1 MVKKIE
7 MVFALSL
14 ILLAACA
21 NTNIEN
27 APPSDI
33 SEGVSSVTIESAPQ
47 TFEPDIE
54 TKPDN
59 INTFETLIE
68 TSEPEIIRYPSTPR
82 LLYDGE
88 IYAFIVGSSVTEV
101 DGKFYELM
109 EDEIIAQFIDAERM
123 KAECEY
129 IGQSI
134 PISDDFMPEHEFE
147 LTSYYDVPCEL
158 YKVDEDQ
165 ILVYCPEEYEITDDR
180 FKQTMFYPGT
190 YQVCLIVVKGADE
203 KTQANLIAKY
213 YRYKERFPE
222 T

>member
-68 TSEPEIIRYPSTPR
+68 TSEPEIIRYPPTPR

-109 EDEIIAQFIDAERM
+109 EDEIIAPFIDAERM

-134 PISDDFMPEHEFE
+134 PISVDFMPEHEFE
-147 LTSYYDVPCEL
+147 LASYYDVPCEL
-158 YKVDEDQ
+158 YKIDENQ
-165 ILVYCPEEYEITDDR
+165 ILVCCTEDYEIPEER

-190 YQVCLIVVKGADE
+190 YRSYLIVVKNADGIDLV
-203 KTQANLIAKY
+203 NLVAKY
-213 YRYKERFPE
+213 YRYEERFPE